1 MTFFLNKI
9 PFSRPKI
16 LNTLNT
22 FLVIDKVYL
31 MIFPFFSQIL
41 RIFTVLNV
49 VYDPFFTRKT
59 TISEN
64 NSLMTPFFIL
74 FVLSRASDN
83 TTQNIGGTDAWAVPH
98 LKFWGTVPPI
108 PLGLRP

>member
-9 PFSRPKI
+9 PFSRPQI

-49 VYDPFFTRKT
+49 VYDPFFT
-59 TISEN
+59 EN
-64 NSLMTPFFIL
+64 NSLTTH
-74 FVLSRASDN
+74 FVYSVRTF
-83 TTQNIGGTDAWAVPH
+83 TTSKNIGGPMHGPSPTSNFFVGPS
-98 LKFWGTVPPI
+98 PQSS
-108 PLGLRP
+108 